1 MGDNRTSIVGGFR
14 EKVTMERNMITSD
27 IPEDFL
33 IFPFVIKGKYAPNIA
48 KKIFGLLV
56 EKNNR
61 PREEE
66 IERNPEFPYDGTLSV
81 FSDDSSY
88 MWSDI
93 ESEDDTDYTRIDQP
107 QLLKCR
113 QVSKAWRFY
122 VDHLM
127 KIWNEVT
134 PTQHVEAIIDGRVDI
149 CQRII

>member
-1 MGDNRTSIVGGFR
+1 
-14 EKVTMERNMITSD
+14 MITSD

-107 QLLKCR
+107 KNQSFETADGNTNLEPPPTYKHK
-113 QVSKAWRFY
+113 VEPKANTTHAYNR
-122 VDHLM
+122 
-127 KIWNEVT
+127 N
-134 PTQHVEAIIDGRVDI
+134 
-149 CQRII
+149 